1 MRVLAEHPSDLVRD
15 QYLLMVADRLRLEV
29 NALRPRVLEL
39 ARGGG
44 GQPTEYVRPA
54 RRATEAMPRP
64 GLEALRLQLFFPND
78 VRDRFIPAYF
88 VHDVQR
94 AIFVGLSSGKPVS
107 QVIDDFVASGDE
119 EAASILSE
127 LAVDELDREY
137 NETDI
142 TAVVAQL
149 LRAAVAAAL
158 KDVERD
164 LRQGAIAPDVA
175 MATIRDVKQRLDLFA
190 GPQSAQIEAD
200 LRQWLMSRSVSVA

>member
-1 MRVLAEHPSDLVRD
+1 M
-15 QYLLMVADRLRLEV
+15 
-29 NALRPRVLEL
+29 
-39 ARGGG
+39 
-44 GQPTEYVRPA
+44 
-54 RRATEAMPRP
+54 
-64 GLEALRLQLFFPND
+64 
-78 VRDRFIPAYF
+78 
-88 VHDVQR
+88 
-94 AIFVGLSSGKPVS
+94 
-107 QVIDDFVASGDE
+107 
-119 EAASILSE
+119 SE